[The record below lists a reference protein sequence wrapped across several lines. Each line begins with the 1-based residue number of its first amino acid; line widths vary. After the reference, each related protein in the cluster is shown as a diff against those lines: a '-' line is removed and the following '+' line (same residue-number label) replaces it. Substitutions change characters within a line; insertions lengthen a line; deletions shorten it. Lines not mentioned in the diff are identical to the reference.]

1 MESSD
6 PEFQKNYGSIVA
18 QLKNKVSHSYLEMR
32 IGMTSVAEAMRYIE
46 EAVKG
51 ASVRELQS
59 LEIAVLGK
67 VRVVLEMPSEPM
79 SSNDPAS
86 YAVLSKRNVKE
97 PWVPFAKVGGA
108 ESLHPE
114 NIDDTDADTA
124 RLTELLDAIHDFGN
138 KGPPNPESEA
148 AKKERLAKNKTV
160 RAKLHASIGAKIPL
174 ELSGEETNVDN
185 ILERLTNIGFVIDTL
200 TSAKALTFEGRKP
213 LPNPW
218 RGRGIEQFVDK
229 DGPGM
234 MKTSGNEVVQCVDMY
249 FKDGRNAK
257 AQIAVVKELAKL
269 RRTMEQFF
277 TTKTS
282 FDVLKN
288 MELHFMVDQCM
299 TPRYPEDRSCMLFS
313 WITGFSVMIEAL
325 NEYFE
330 IPSDPYGIVGDEITK
345 TGGST
350 LKQHYCDA
358 SMYDGGVFT
367 GDSYLDERTGRV
379 VGNVAADAEFS
390 DTETGRVFRKD
401 GAVQIEFCKPLS
413 VEGYSYK
420 VTTDPAKNPIP
431 WTAGLAGR
439 EDTVV
444 VEDGTITNR
453 GYPIPA
459 NHSTKASD
467 GFIKFLQNKDAKYG
481 WAVPAALKRAGDW
494 GQIEHCKRK
503 KLIFVT
509 ADRLTALYAAY
520 RDVPFLF
527 VKHATDPVSDANGD
541 AFAHFSFI
549 MCGSV
554 GARAARPAPAGP
566 SRTWAIMIGG
576 GIWRYGTPMLLGA
589 VVAVCA
595 VVSSVV
601 KLAEA

>member
-1 MESSD
+1 
-6 PEFQKNYGSIVA
+6 
-18 QLKNKVSHSYLEMR
+18 
-32 IGMTSVAEAMRYIE
+32 MTSVAEAMRYIE

-67 VRVVLEMPSEPM
+67 VRVVLDTPAEPM

-86 YAVLSKRNVKE
+86 YAVMSKRNVKD

-114 NIDDTDADTA
+114 NIDDTDADIA

-138 KGPPNPESEA
+138 KGPPKDRKGRSVPESEA

-160 RAKLHASIGAKIPL
+160 RSKLHASIGAKIPL
-174 ELSGEETNVDN
+174 ELSGEERKLDD
-185 ILERLTNIGFVIDTL
+185 ILERLTDHSFVIDTL
-200 TSAKALTFEGRKP
+200 TTAKELTFEGRES

-218 RGRGIEQFVDK
+218 RGRCIEQFVSK
-229 DGPGM
+229 DGPGI
-234 MKTSGNEVVQCVDMY
+234 MKKSGNEVVQCVDMY
-249 FKDGRNAK
+249 FKDGRRAK

-269 RRTMEQFF
+269 RRDMEQFF

-282 FDVLKN
+282 FDILKN

-330 IPSDPYGIVGDEITK
+330 IPGDPDGIAGDEITK
-345 TGGST
+345 NGGST

-367 GDSYLDERTGRV
+367 GDSHVDERTGRV

-413 VEGYSYK
+413 VDGYTYK
-420 VTTDPAKNPIP
+420 VTTTDPAKNPIP
-431 WTAGLAGR
+431 WTSGLAGR

-444 VEDGTITNR
+444 VRDGFIMDR
-453 GYPIPA
+453 VAPA
-459 NHSTKASD
+459 NHSTKVSE
-467 GFIKFLQNKDAKYG
+467 GFIVYLQNKGAEYG

-520 RDVPFLF
+520 RDVLLLF
-527 VKHATDPVSDANGD
+527 VKHATDPVSDTNGD
-541 AFAHFSFI
+541 TYAHFSFI

-554 GARAARPAPAGP
+554 AARAACCTRTSRLAPAGP
-566 SRTWAIMIGG
+566 SRTWAMMIGG
-576 GIWRYGTPMLLGA
+576 GIRRYGTPMLLGA
-589 VVAVCA
+589 VVAACA

-601 KLAEA
+601 KA